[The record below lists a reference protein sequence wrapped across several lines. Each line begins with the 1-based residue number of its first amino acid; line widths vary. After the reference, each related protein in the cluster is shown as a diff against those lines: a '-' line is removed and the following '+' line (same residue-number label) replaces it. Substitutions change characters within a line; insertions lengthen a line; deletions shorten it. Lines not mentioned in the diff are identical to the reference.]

1 MRIWKWIQPNDRVW
15 KVVSDYEKG
24 TIYVF
29 DEEGRLLLKHKGLT
43 KQVIKMIE
51 KNFLA
56 IVASNKKDTPP
67 SLIDNPMYV

>member
-29 DEEGRLLLKHKGLT
+29 DEKGRLMLKHKGLT
-43 KQVIKMIE
+43 KKTIKMIE
-51 KNFLA
+51 KNFLDV
-56 IVASNKKDTPP
+56 VASNKKDTPP
-67 SLIDNPMYV
+67 SLIDNPMYA